1 MFWAGST
8 LERVGNTTVVG
19 DQQLLFQHDNMREDK
34 QEEKDACEITASYG
48 ICSLNCLAPHM
59 CCYNPITNTFG
70 DGVEETRV
78 A

>member
-1 MFWAGST
+1 
-8 LERVGNTTVVG
+8 
-19 DQQLLFQHDNMREDK
+19 MREDK